1 MTNIGKDVE
10 KREHLDTVGIVI
22 WYSHC
27 EKCYG
32 DSSKKLKIGLLL
44 YDPSIP
50 LLGIYLKK
58 MKTLI
63 KKDIFMPMFRAA
75 LFILTMIRKQPKG
88 PSDERIKMWYVCVH
102 THTHNGISL
111 SYKKNEI
118 LPFTTM

>member
-10 KREHLDTVGIVI
+10 KREPLDTVGIVI

-27 EKCYG
+27 GKHYG
-32 DSSKKLKIGLLL
+32 DSSKKLKIGLL

-63 KKDIFMPMFRAA
+63 KKDICTPMFRAV
-75 LFILTMIRKQPKG
+75 LFIVTMIRKQPKG
-88 PSDERIKMWYVCVH
+88 PSDE
-102 THTHNGISL
+102 
-111 SYKKNEI
+111 
-118 LPFTTM
+118 

>member
-1 MTNIGKDVE
+1 MDTTPGHISGQNYNLKRYMPPCVHHNEISSHTCQDDCHQKVYIQMTNIGKDVE
-10 KREHLDTVGIVI
+10 KREPLDTVGIVI

-27 EKCYG
+27 GKHYG

-63 KKDIFMPMFRAA
+63 KKDIC
-75 LFILTMIRKQPKG
+75 TPK
-88 PSDERIKMWYVCVH
+88 
-102 THTHNGISL
+102 
-111 SYKKNEI
+111 KKNKKNKNK
-118 LPFTTM
+118 